1 MEKYYIPEQKK
12 ESAATTVLIRE
23 VSTADLPTAFGF
35 FKLRAF
41 AHEETEEEYI
51 TLIHGELE
59 GKEHCPVRV
68 HSQCFTGDVLG
79 SLRCD
84 CRDQLIASLKYIQ
97 KHPFGLLIY
106 LKQEGRGIGLLNKIR
121 AYHLQ
126 DRGYDTVDANRTLG
140 LPDDTRDYSAA
151 AQIINLFGIRSV
163 SLLTN
168 NPLKVSGLR
177 ENGVKVAERIALHIE
192 PNDHNKFYLFTK
204 KNRMG
209 HLF

>member
-1 MEKYYIPEQKK
+1 MEKYYIPEQKQK
-12 ESAATTVLIRE
+12 ESSRNVLIRE
-23 VSTADLPTAFGF
+23 VSTVDLPTSFGF
-35 FKLRAF
+35 FKLKAF
-41 AHEETEEEYI
+41 VHEETEEEYI
-51 TLIHGELE
+51 TLLHGELE
-59 GKEHCPVRV
+59 GTEQCPVRV

-97 KHPFGLLIY
+97 KHPCGLLIY
-106 LKQEGRGIGLLNKIR
+106 LRQEGRGIGLLNKIR

-126 DRGYDTVDANRTLG
+126 DLGYDTVDANRTLG

-151 AQIINLFGIRSV
+151 AEIIKLFGIRSV
-163 SLLTN
+163 ALLTN
-168 NPLKVSGLR
+168 NPLKVSGLK
-177 ENGVKVAERIALHIE
+177 ENGIKISRRIALHTE

-204 KNRMG
+204 KSRMG